1 MDGNALTYRSLVRQ
15 LQRGERPDLDAIG
28 AALAEARKTADDLL
42 RDLYHDP
49 PPRPGDPCPACSGG
63 RIGVLNTRLVLGT
76 RVQYV
81 GCRRCGFR
89 PPRNKLL
96 QP

>member
-28 AALAEARKTADDLL
+28 SALAAAGKQAGDLL
-42 RDLYHDP
+42 ADVYRDP
-49 PPRPGDPCPACSGG
+49 PPRPGDPCPACDSG
-63 RIGVLNTRLVLGT
+63 RLAILNTRLVLGT

-89 PPRNKLL
+89 PVRNKLL
-96 QP
+96 RQ